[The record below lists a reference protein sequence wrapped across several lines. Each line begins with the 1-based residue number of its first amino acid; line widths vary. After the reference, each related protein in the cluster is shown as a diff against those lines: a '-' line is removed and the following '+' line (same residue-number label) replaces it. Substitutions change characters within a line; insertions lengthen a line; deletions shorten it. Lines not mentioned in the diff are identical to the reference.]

1 MDCFREKTMFG
12 LGVVR
17 PNIFEKEFFFI
28 NMVLEKG
35 DNLKH
40 VLVSRLKNV

>member
-1 MDCFREKTMFG
+1 MFG

-17 PNIFEKEFFFI
+17 PNIFEKEFFFYKYGFL
-28 NMVLEKG
+28 NLVLEKG

-40 VLVSRLKNV
+40 VLVSRLKNL